1 MISVFDVDLDIYQMI
16 DFYSDVNDKPL
27 FWLFSN
33 PILPYYIFN
42 LRFILA
48 NEG

>member
-1 MISVFDVDLDIYQMI
+1 LINLYFDY
-16 DFYSDVNDKPL
+16 
-27 FWLFSN
+27 FSN

-48 NEG
+48 KEG